1 MAQDIAIVPGA
12 ALDLA
17 ERGPGE
23 ILVVAIPL
31 ERQIIVMAVAAA
43 LAVAVEP
50 GGAGARPR

>member
-31 ERQIIVMAVAAA
+31 ARQIIVM
-43 LAVAVEP
+43 AVAVEP